1 MKKLFSLLAA
11 LALVLTLAACNQDPE
26 EIIKEVIKEVEI
38 EVPGETVYVEV
49 PGPEVTKYVDVP
61 GPEIEVE
68 VYIDVPTE
76 VENTRFYK
84 PGVYFN
90 NTDLGTDGFYTYT
103 VVIVDAYGK
112 IAGVMFD
119 ETKTTSEFLI
129 GGDQLYVYVEGDGKT
144 VPNTYRAIASN
155 ADFNE
160 YPTAADAIT
169 ADDLVVGIHETA
181 IAELTEIVAHESRQI
196 LGEAWV
202 GETELLAE
210 RIIADQTTYGVET
223 AESGAVITAV
233 NVEGVKLTN
242 VDVLLGL
249 VQDVL
254 DGEAKLEESEVLA
267 TTPVHGL
274 YEAGYEFGVT
284 GRLVGDNVSYN
295 TAFVAVDQYGRIAG
309 VYTDATMAADLEG
322 GHATNWITGANEWDN
337 QAKALGEAIVKNQ
350 GVAFNLYDST
360 DYDVVIDGDSVH
372 HYTNQVEGC
381 TVAVEDM
388 LTAINDSLGELDDW
402 GTFNNGTYVVTGEVS
417 HGGHAIMTVDIV
429 GNAVKSIFL
438 DNTSAVEQATV
449 LRDDEWF
456 PVYKFDREWLDAA
469 NEEQSET
476 ILVYLDVDEYIAV
489 NEYTADGKTIDAG
502 DEVTLTETELA
513 GVEIVP
519 GNYTKQI
526 LKERYGMNEENSW
539 YTQAN
544 TLATAFVAAG
554 NPYEVNLTDGTHTD
568 LTGVTIGHVEEY
580 QQLFVEALL
589 LALEDD
595 SDAPAEL
602 VEFTTIG
609 DPDAELADGTY
620 FASLEANSKGQQ
632 YMAYMVVDGG
642 DIQSI
647 VFDATLVK
655 DEVVTTKLSLGEA
668 YGMATEE
675 DQLEWNMQAAAYAAS
690 VVEDQAAV
698 VDTIEASFTYELDDE
713 VLAGDWASVDTPAG
727 VSIDVLNFQS
737 LTEALVKQA
746 LVAQIEVEADA
757 IFTQI
762 AGEDT
767 LFYSEMAVKPFTFN
781 STALTFGDDS
791 QALFEIDFESSDN
804 DVLDVDELAGPP
816 ATYQFVTEDV
826 TANTDITITYTL
838 TFDEYEFT
846 EDITYTVQ
854 TAASAE
860 LAALNAEEDNFDA
873 FTQIEGFNFDLT
885 TINPTVATT
894 DGTFLGW
901 ADENYDAE
909 APVYLTT
916 TSGLA
921 VGTHTLTALVSYNA
935 DDDTVSRDLVVT
947 VLDVDAALEEVAAT
961 VKPANILHNGEVT
974 SEAVFTFGNT
984 TDVKGINITWNEDVD
999 NDTDVADF
1007 DGTNELTILRSYE
1020 TEKIIMA
1027 ATISD
1032 GVTDIVKEFEFRA
1045 VSATPA
1051 IVKARVE
1058 DEIPASL
1065 GVKYFDT
1072 DGAATPIVDL
1082 DTILE
1087 QVDFE
1092 VFEAAADM
1100 NITWETDDTNL
1111 ATVEAGNILTAK
1123 ADINDKVVTVTLT
1136 VEVDMDSDGTYDV
1149 EVSED
1154 YEIILFDSVA

>member
-1 MKKLFSLLAA
+1 MKKLFSLLSL
-11 LALVLTLAACNQDPE
+11 LALVLSLAACTKE
-26 EIIKEVIKEVEI
+26 VEVIKEIINEVEI

-68 VYIDVPTE
+68 VYINVPTE

-90 NTDLGTDGFYTYT
+90 NTDLGTDGFYYYT

-129 GGDQLYVYVEGDGKT
+129 SEDDQLYVYVEGDGKT
-144 VPNTYRAIASN
+144 VPNTYRAIASD
-155 ADFNE
+155 AAFNE
-160 YPTAADAIT
+160 YPTASDAIT

-223 AESGAVITAV
+223 AESGAAITAV

-254 DGEAKLEESEVLA
+254 VGEAKLEETDVLA

-274 YEAGYEFGVT
+274 YETGYEFGVT
-284 GRLVGDNVSYN
+284 GRQVEESVNYN

-309 VYTDATMAADLEG
+309 VYTDATVAATVEG

-350 GVAFNLYDST
+350 GTAFDLYDST
-360 DYDVVIDGDSVH
+360 DYDTEIDGDSVH

-381 TVAVEDM
+381 TVAVENM
-388 LTAINDSLGELDDW
+388 LTAINVAGDELNDW
-402 GTFNNGTYVVTGEVS
+402 GTFQNGTYVVTGEMS
-417 HGGHAIMTVDIV
+417 HGGHAIMTVNIV
-429 GNAVKSIFL
+429 GNVVKSIFL

-449 LRDDEWF
+449 YRDEEWF
-456 PVYKFDREWLDAA
+456 PVYKFVREWVDGA
-469 NEEQSET
+469 NEEQDET

-502 DEVTLTETELA
+502 DEVTLSETELA
-513 GVEIVP
+513 GLEIVP
-519 GNYTKQI
+519 GNYTKQV
-526 LKERYGMNEENSW
+526 LKERYNMNPENSW

-544 TLATAFVAAG
+544 TLTDAFISAG
-554 NPYEVNLTDGTHTD
+554 NPYEINLTDGTHTD
-568 LTGVTIGHVEEY
+568 LTGVTFGHVEEY

-602 VEFTTIG
+602 VEFPTGASTTVL
-609 DPDAELADGTY
+609 PDDTY
-620 FASLEANSKGQQ
+620 FASLETNEKGQQ
-632 YMAYMVVDGG
+632 YIAYMVVDGG
-642 DIQSI
+642 NIQSI
-647 VFDATLVK
+647 IFDATLAK
-655 DEVVTTKLSLGEA
+655 DEVVTTKLSLGED
-668 YGMATEE
+668 YGMAKEE
-675 DQLEWNMQAAAYAAS
+675 GQLEWNAQAAAYAAA
-690 VVEDQAAV
+690 VVQNQAAL

-713 VLAGDWASVDTPAG
+713 VVGGTWFDAPAG
-727 VSIDVLNFQS
+727 VSVEVSNFKA
-737 LTEALVKQA
+737 LTEKLIKQA
-746 LVAQIEVEADA
+746 LVAKIEMEANLIFDA
-757 IFTQI
+757 IK
-762 AGEDT
+762 EKDT
-767 LFYSEMAVKPFTFN
+767 LFYSEMDSFSIGVDSDDFV
-781 STALTFGDDS
+781 FGTNN
-791 QALFEIDFESSDN
+791 ALFELDWESSDN
-804 DVLDVDELAGPP
+804 DVLDVDETVEIAP
-816 ATYQFVTEDV
+816 APNTYDFVVEDV
-826 TANTDITITYTL
+826 TANTEITINYAL
-838 TFDEYEFT
+838 IFDEYEFT
-846 EDITYTVQ
+846 KDVTYTVQ

-873 FTQIEGFNFDLT
+873 FTQIEGYDYDLT
-885 TINPTVATT
+885 AIDPTVATS

-901 ADENYDAE
+901 ADEDYDE
-909 APVYLTT
+909 TSPVYLTT

-921 VGTHTLTALVSYNA
+921 VGTHTLTALVSYNT

-947 VLDVDAALEEVAAT
+947 VVDVADALEEVAAT

-974 SEAVFTFGNT
+974 SEETFEFST
-984 TDVKGINITWNEDVD
+984 TSNIKGITVSWADPAVADVTTWN
-999 NDTDVADF
+999 
-1007 DGTNELTILRSYE
+1007 GTNELTILRSYQ
-1020 TEKIIMA
+1020 TEKIIMI
-1027 ATISD
+1027 ATITD
-1032 GVTDIVKEFEFRA
+1032 GTTDVVKEFEFRA
-1045 VSATPA
+1045 VPATA
-1051 IVKARVE
+1051 EIVKARLEAVLE
-1058 DEIPASL
+1058 SAAL

-1072 DGAATPIVDL
+1072 
-1082 DTILE
+1082 
-1087 QVDFE
+1087 
-1092 VFEAAADM
+1092 
-1100 NITWETDDTNL
+1100 
-1111 ATVEAGNILTAK
+1111 NILTDVVIGLNAK
-1123 ADINDKVVTVTLT
+1123 LGSFGVNEAGLVAFDWSTDNADVTADTGDLVAVAGTEGTVKVTAKVTVQMNEDTK
-1136 VEVDMDSDGTYDV
+1136 VEVEKEF
-1149 EVSED
+1149 EV
-1154 YEIILFDSVA
+1154 ILFDSVA